1 MSTFFSLIIPA
12 YNSEKFISKCLQSV
26 LNQNFSKK
34 KYEIIIV
41 DDASKDATFEICKR
55 FKKKNKIIR
64 ILYNKKNSGV
74 SQSRNLGIKSAIGKY
89 IIFLDSDD
97 ILKRDSFKNLAR
109 LLKNEKLDMV
119 LALQLANPEKKFFN
133 KNKINDLLKYF
144 NDSSNFKAH
153 CWNYI
158 LKRNFLIKNKI
169 YFKKIKIFEDQI
181 FVAKILFSVKK
192 FKVYKD
198 TFHIHNEAFN
208 SLSRSMGFIALRS
221 CLEVINEICKM
232 LKVNNLVFERRKF
245 LYGRIYFMLD
255 FLKIYLLVSKKNEIK
270 KISTFIKKNIHN
282 FSILKQDYRNKILHK
297 KILKD
302 IFKIFFLYRNYA
314 EVLFNNFN
322 MREASLVYIF
332 GVGILGRII
341 GQILKN
347 NNIRTLAFL
356 DNNRY
361 FHNKKCLGLKIIN
374 PKYLAKLNAY
384 DLEKLLVIISHK
396 DAISKKKIFNQLK
409 KYGLKDRNV
418 EMIDW
423 KAILG

>member
-1 MSTFFSLIIPA
+1 
-12 YNSEKFISKCLQSV
+12 
-26 LNQNFSKK
+26 
-34 KYEIIIV
+34 
-41 DDASKDATFEICKR
+41 
-55 FKKKNKIIR
+55 
-64 ILYNKKNSGV
+64 
-74 SQSRNLGIKSAIGKY
+74 
-89 IIFLDSDD
+89 
-97 ILKRDSFKNLAR
+97 
-109 LLKNEKLDMV
+109 MV

-133 KNKINDLLKYF
+133 KNEINDLLKYF

-181 FVAKILFSVKK
+181 FVRKNLFYV
-192 FKVYKD
+192 
-198 TFHIHNEAFN
+198 
-208 SLSRSMGFIALRS
+208 R
-221 CLEVINEICKM
+221 
-232 LKVNNLVFERRKF
+232 
-245 LYGRIYFMLD
+245 

-282 FSILKQDYRNKILHK
+282 FSILKQDSRNKILHK

-332 GVGILGRII
+332 GAGILGRII

-374 PKYLAKLNAY
+374 SKYLAKLNAY

-396 DAISKKKIFNQLK
+396 DAI
-409 KYGLKDRNV
+409 
-418 EMIDW
+418 
-423 KAILG
+423 